1 MPDGDISSLNEKG
14 LQYYDN
20 LINAL
25 VEAGIEPMV
34 TMYHWDL
41 PQKLQ
46 DLGGMPNRL
55 IVDYFVEYARVLLDR
70 FADRVS
76 NYITMILYNFK
87 NNYFLDLF
95 FGAVH

>member
-20 LINAL
+20 IIN
-25 VEAGIEPMV
+25 ECIKNGIEPMV

-46 DLGGMPNRL
+46 DLGGIANRL
-55 IVDYFVEYARVLLDR
+55 IIDYFYEYAKVLFNR
-70 FADRVS
+70 YADRVS
-76 NYITMILYNFK
+76 SSCL
-87 NNYFLDLF
+87 
-95 FGAVH
+95 